1 MHVSIIKVTAT
12 TRDFV
17 TLAFLHGLVI
27 CPNSIFKTDFNKW
40 NIITVNMG
48 DFLNQVFTLLT
59 SDSGSLFYH
68 LWLVFAIITAWTL
81 AFMQWRSSGFPQ
93 VRRTMFGLGVLFFAQ
108 LGLFLLSI
116 FGNGFLNLSIIL
128 PPLERGIM
136 LFSLV
141 WMAWLWAFP
150 EPARAADAGT
160 WLLALLVAAAFGL
173 SIVAYSAQPAASSY
187 NLTTDD
193 GIWQLGSIG
202 FSVFALFLLL
212 VRRPNGWGN
221 GLAVFLI
228 AFAGHLVYMMIGRT
242 NGDYP
247 GLVRLAYMA
256 AFPILITLTLRFPT
270 SSTSSIPATTRQDS
284 SFNGERRRYSTDP
297 KTFHALLALAGESSA
312 DKLSQAI
319 TRAIAQTMLADLC
332 FLIYLT
338 DNKNQMQIASG
349 YDLIRDENLE
359 GGSLNKN
366 LIPMLTNAL
375 QRGRPLRLPSS
386 STSAD
391 IKGLSDLLGLASPG
405 HLMSVPI
412 VTPEKDPIGGIL
424 MLSPYSNRLWSAE
437 DQAFLANIAISLVPV
452 IQRGQR
458 MTSLEQKG
466 EQAKLA
472 LDAAQSRITD
482 MERRN
487 NDLLKQ
493 MEAVKADAQAG
504 LAQAE
509 NLAELTRMQEE
520 AQKAIERLKQENED
534 LRAGKGVKGVK
545 GIPNIAS
552 NQVEGELRLTLEE
565 VARLQNQLAEAN
577 MRVIE
582 AEKGSASAHST
593 EQAEVVASI
602 SQELR
607 QPMSSIVGYTD
618 LLLGES
624 VGILGALQRKFV
636 ERIKSSTERI
646 GSLIDDLIQV
656 TTLET
661 GLNELKPEIVDL
673 NLIIDNAMSYTS
685 SQVREKNISL
695 HLDLPKNVSTIHA
708 DREALQQILIHLLQ
722 NAGAASPLEGTV
734 HLKVQTHA
742 EEGKEYVL
750 IQVSD
755 TGGGISAEDLPRVFT
770 RLYRADNV
778 LIQGVGDTGVGLS
791 IAKTLT
797 EAQKGRIWV
806 ESEQGVGSTFSV
818 LLPISKNAS
827 GRASEN

>member
-1 MHVSIIKVTAT
+1 M
-12 TRDFV
+12 
-17 TLAFLHGLVI
+17 
-27 CPNSIFKTDFNKW
+27 
-40 NIITVNMG
+40 NMG
-48 DFLNQVFTLLT
+48 DFLGQVFTLLT
-59 SDSGSLFYH
+59 STSGGLFYH

-81 AFMQWRSSGFPQ
+81 AFIQWRSSGFPQ
-93 VRRTMFGLGVLFFAQ
+93 VRRTMFGLGVLFFSQ
-108 LGLFLLSI
+108 VGLFIISL
-116 FGNGFLNLSIIL
+116 FGNGFINLSIIL
-128 PPLERGIM
+128 PPLERGVT
-136 LFSLV
+136 LFVLV

-150 EPARAADAGT
+150 EPSRAADAAT

-173 SIVAYSAQPAASSY
+173 SVVAYAAQPVMTSY

-221 GLAVFLI
+221 GLAVFMI
-228 AFAGHLVYMMIGRT
+228 AFAGHVMYMMIGRT
-242 NGDYP
+242 DGDYP

-256 AFPILITLTLRFPT
+256 AYPILITLTLRFPA
-270 SSTSSIPATTRQDS
+270 SSAPGIPAARHDPTV
-284 SFNGERRRYSTDP
+284 NGERRRYSTDP

-349 YDLIRDENLE
+349 YDLIREENLE

-466 EQAKLA
+466 EQTRQA
-472 LDAAQSRITD
+472 LDLAQSRVTD
-482 MERRN
+482 LERRN

-509 NLAELTRMQEE
+509 NLAEMTRMQEE

-534 LRAGKGVKGVK
+534 LRAGKGVKAVR
-545 GIPNIAS
+545 GIPSIAS
-552 NQVEGELRLTLEE
+552 SQIEGELRLTLEE

-577 MRVIE
+577 MRLME
-582 AEKGSASAHST
+582 AEKGSSTAHST

-636 ERIKSSTERI
+636 ERIKASTERI

-661 GLNELKPEIVDL
+661 GLNELKPELVDL

-734 HLKVQTHA
+734 HLIVQMRA
-742 EEGKEYVL
+742 EDGREYVL

-755 TGGGISAEDLPRVFT
+755 TGGGIPAEDLPRVFT

-806 ESEQGVGSTFSV
+806 ETVPGVGSTFSV
-818 LLPISKNAS
+818 LLPLSKNAP
-827 GRASEN
+827 AKPSEN

>member
-1 MHVSIIKVTAT
+1 MGASLT
-12 TRDFV
+12 
-17 TLAFLHGLVI
+17 
-27 CPNSIFKTDFNKW
+27 SIFT
-40 NIITVNMG
+40 
-48 DFLNQVFTLLT
+48 FLTT
-59 SDSGSLFYH
+59 SEGSLVYH
-68 LWLVFAIITAWTL
+68 IVLVFAIITTL
-81 AFMQWRSSGFPQ
+81 QSAFFHARSSGFPQ
-93 VRRTMFGLGVLFFAQ
+93 ARRAVFGLGILISAQIALFVFNALAAQVLSLSA
-108 LGLFLLSI
+108 FLPTIDRALT
-116 FGNGFLNLSIIL
+116 
-128 PPLERGIM
+128 
-136 LFSLV
+136 LFSLI
-141 WMAWLWAFP
+141 WMIWLWGVP
-150 EPARAADAGT
+150 EPSRSADVIT
-160 WLLALLVAAAFGL
+160 TLVSLLVAAGFALTLVTLAQGPYVPFNL
-173 SIVAYSAQPAASSY
+173 TYLDTLWQIASIVTAIV
-187 NLTTDD
+187 
-193 GIWQLGSIG
+193 GILLI
-202 FSVFALFLLL
+202 VF
-212 VRRPNGWGN
+212 RRPNGWGN
-221 GLAVFLI
+221 GMAVFLL
-228 AFAGHLVYMMIGRT
+228 ALTGHTLHLLFGRT
-242 NGDYP
+242 ISGDFP
-247 GLVRLAYMA
+247 GAVRLAYLA
-256 AFPILITLTLRFPT
+256 TAPILMTLPQRFPAP
-270 SSTSSIPATTRQDS
+270 SSTGGTTSINKQTSPVD
-284 SFNGERRRYSTDP
+284 ERRRYSTDP
-297 KTFHALLALAGESSA
+297 KTFHALLALAGESSS

-338 DNKNQMQIASG
+338 DNNNQMQIASG
-349 YDLIRDENLE
+349 YDLIREENLD
-359 GGSLNKN
+359 GGSMNKN
-366 LIPMLTNAL
+366 MIPMLTNAL

-412 VTPEKDPIGGIL
+412 VTPEKDPIGGVL

-437 DQAFLANIAISLVPV
+437 DQAFLANIALSLVPI

-458 MTSLEQKG
+458 MTTLEAKG
-466 EQAKLA
+466 EQTRQA
-472 LDAAQSRITD
+472 LDIAQSRIAD

-487 NDLLKQ
+487 SDLLKQ
-493 MEAVKADAQAG
+493 MEAVKADSQEG

-509 NLAELTRMQEE
+509 HLAALTKMQEE
-520 AQKAIERLKQENED
+520 AQKAIEKLKKENEE
-534 LRAGKGVKGVK
+534 LRTAKDVKGVRSV
-545 GIPNIAS
+545 GTS
-552 NQVEGELRLTLEE
+552 NANSTQVESELRRTLEE

-582 AEKGSASAHST
+582 AEKGATVTRSS

-646 GSLIDDLIQV
+646 GTLIDDLIQV

-661 GLNELKPEIVDL
+661 GLNDLKPEQVDL

-685 SQVREKNISL
+685 SQVREKNISM
-695 HLDLPKNVSTIHA
+695 HLDLPKNMQPIHA

-722 NAGAASPLEGTV
+722 NAGSASPVEGTV
-734 HLKVQTHA
+734 NLSVRTQA
-742 EEGKEYVL
+742 DEGKEYVL

-806 ESEQGVGSTFSV
+806 DSKTGVGSTFSV
-818 LLPISKNAS
+818 LLPLAKAP
-827 GRASEN
+827 EK

>member
-1 MHVSIIKVTAT
+1 MGE
-12 TRDFV
+12 
-17 TLAFLHGLVI
+17 FLG
-27 CPNSIFKTDFNKW
+27 
-40 NIITVNMG
+40 
-48 DFLNQVFTLLT
+48 QVFTLLT
-59 SDSGSLFYH
+59 HTNGSMFFH
-68 LWLVFAIITAWTL
+68 LWLVFSIIMAWTL
-81 AFMQWRSSGFPQ
+81 AFLQWRSSGFPQ
-93 VRRTMFGLGVLFFAQ
+93 ARRTMFGLGVLFVVQ
-108 LGLFLLSI
+108 IGLFILSL
-116 FGNGFLNLSIIL
+116 FGAGFFDLRLIL
-128 PPLERGIM
+128 PPLERALA
-136 LFSLV
+136 LFALV
-141 WMAWLWAFP
+141 WLSWLWAFP
-150 EPARAADAGT
+150 EPSRPADAAT
-160 WLLALLVAAAFGL
+160 WLLSLLVAAAFGL
-173 SIVAYSAQPAASSY
+173 SLVSFATQPAFLTHF
-187 NLTTDD
+187 NLTVED
-193 GIWQLGSIG
+193 GLWQLGSIG
-202 FSVFALFLLL
+202 YSVYALFLLL

-228 AFAGHLVYMMIGRT
+228 TSAGHLLYMMIGRT
-242 NGDYP
+242 DGDYP

-256 AFPILITLTLRFPT
+256 AFPVLITLPLRFPT
-270 SSTSSIPATTRQDS
+270 TSSGTTSAIKQDLSNTAT
-284 SFNGERRRYSTDP
+284 GERRRYSTDP

-349 YDLIRDENLE
+349 YDLIREENLE

-366 LIPMLTNAL
+366 LIPMLTNAM

-466 EQAKLA
+466 EQTKLA
-472 LDAAQSRITD
+472 LDAAQARIAD
-482 MERRN
+482 LERQN

-493 MEAVKADAQAG
+493 MEAVKADAQEG

-520 AQKAIERLKQENED
+520 AQKVIERLKQENED
-534 LRAGKGVKGVK
+534 LRAGKGIKAVK
-545 GIPNIAS
+545 GIPTSAA
-552 NQVEGELRLTLEE
+552 NQVEAELRLTLEE

-577 MRVIE
+577 MKLME
-582 AEKGSASAHST
+582 AERSSASAQSM

-636 ERIKSSTERI
+636 ERIKASTERI

-661 GLNELKPEIVDL
+661 GLNELKPEPVDL

-685 SQVREKNISL
+685 SQVREKNISM
-695 HLDLPKNVSTIHA
+695 HLDLPKHVSTIYA

-722 NAGAASPLEGTV
+722 NAGAASPVEGTV
-734 HLKVQTHA
+734 HLRVQTRI
-742 EEGKEYVL
+742 EDDKEYVL

-755 TGGGISAEDLPRVFT
+755 TGGGIPAEDMARVFT

-806 ESEQGVGSTFSV
+806 ESEPGVGSTFSV
-818 LLPISKNAS
+818 LLPIVRSPAPKVAE
-827 GRASEN
+827 R